1 MWRAFEQ
8 QEDEPMDNSDTL
20 CGWGDEARVKYYV
33 ENVDIAVP
41 KRDEQLTFLLEL
53 FLWPS
58 DAPLHVLDIGA
69 GFGALTCEILTRYP
83 RSQVTCVDGSTEMM
97 KLARERLA
105 PYGKRVSFRL
115 ADLAYRS
122 WHEQHTGA
130 YDAAVSAL
138 AIHHLPDERKRA
150 LYAEVFGLLKPG
162 GVFLNDDSILTPE
175 PWQVRFASLRY
186 NYIQEREHALRGIT
200 RSAEEIAAEREAHS
214 RRHQNYKAPLRDQLG
229 WLAEAGFVSV
239 DCFWKYLDHAI
250 FGGIKAK

>member
-1 MWRAFEQ
+1 
-8 QEDEPMDNSDTL
+8 MDNSDTDTL

-33 ENVDIAVP
+33 EHVDVAVP
-41 KRDEQLTFLLEL
+41 KREEQLTFVLEL
-53 FLWPS
+53 FPWPS

-83 RSQVTCVDGSTEMM
+83 RSQVTYVDGSAEMM

-105 PYGKRVSFRL
+105 PYGKRVGFRL
-115 ADLAYRS
+115 ADLAYQS
-122 WHEQHTGA
+122 WHEQLTGA

-138 AIHHLPDERKRA
+138 AIHHLTDERKRA

-175 PWQVRFASLRY
+175 PWQVRFMSLRY

-200 RSAEEIAAEREAHS
+200 RSIEEIAAERKAHS
-214 RRHQNYKAPLRDQLG
+214 SRHQNYKAPLRDQLG
-229 WLAEAGFVSV
+229 WLTEAGFVSV